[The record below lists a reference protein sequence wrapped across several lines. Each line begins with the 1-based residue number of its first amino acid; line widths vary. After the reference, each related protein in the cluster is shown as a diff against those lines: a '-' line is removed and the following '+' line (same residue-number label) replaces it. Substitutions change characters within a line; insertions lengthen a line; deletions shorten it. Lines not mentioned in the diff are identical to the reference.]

1 METGTGTGTNQRPP
15 QQGQNR
21 RPSRGGGPGGGR
33 GRDDRSR
40 RGPRQE
46 RGSGPEYVETTVYVN
61 RVAKVVKGGRRFSF
75 NALVCAG
82 DGMGR
87 VGVGLGKSNEIS
99 DAIRKAGE
107 AAKRGMIRVPLMG
120 GTIPYT
126 VYGKF
131 GAGKVILK
139 PATPGTGVIAGG
151 AVRAIMEAAG
161 VRDILAKSL
170 GSTNPHNL
178 VKATLAALE
187 QLESAKDVAKRR
199 GISINQLF
207 GIEAKNG

>member
-1 METGTGTGTNQRPP
+1 VAETTGNTG
-15 QQGQNR
+15 QQQ
-21 RPSRGGGPGGGR
+21 GGR
-33 GRDDRSR
+33 GRGPRGGGGGNRDDRNR
-40 RGPRQE
+40 RGRDRDRD
-46 RGSGPEYVETTVYVN
+46 RGGPEYIESTVYVN

-75 NALVCAG
+75 NALVCVG
-82 DGMGR
+82 DGMGK

-107 AAKRGMIRVPLMG
+107 NAKRSMMKVPLMG
-120 GTIPYT
+120 GTIPFT

-139 PATPGTGVIAGG
+139 PATAGTGVIAGG
-151 AVRAIMEAAG
+151 AVRAIMESAG
-161 VRDILAKSL
+161 VRDVLCKSL
-170 GSTNPHNL
+170 GSNNPHNL
-178 VKATLAALE
+178 VKATLTALG
-187 QLESAKDVAKRR
+187 QLESARDVAKRR

>member
-1 METGTGTGTNQRPP
+1 METGTNQRSDNRP
-15 QQGQNR
+15 GQRN
-21 RPSRGGGPGGGR
+21 
-33 GRDDRSR
+33 
-40 RGPRQE
+40 RGPQ
-46 RGSGPEYVETTVYVN
+46 RGSGPNRGKDDRGRRGGPRADRDRSGPEYIETTIYVN

-75 NALVCAG
+75 NALVCVG

-87 VGVGLGKSNEIS
+87 VGIGLGKSNEIS

-107 AAKRGMIRVPLMG
+107 SAKRGMVRIPLMG

-126 VYGKF
+126 VYGKY

-139 PATPGTGVIAGG
+139 PATAGTGVIAGG
-151 AVRAIMEAAG
+151 AVRAVMESAG
-161 VRDILAKSL
+161 VRDVLAKSL

-178 VKATLAALE
+178 TKATMEALQ
-187 QLESAKDVAKRR
+187 QLQSAKDVARRR

-207 GIEAKNG
+207 GIEARNGG